1 VQLVKDKL
9 LFSPSDLIT
18 FMESPFASHMERW
31 CLVEKQI
38 KSLMDEADPL
48 LKSLQSRGYAH
59 EDEFLDSLVAGGR
72 DVVKLE
78 RASPEVMIG
87 DTSANLEI
95 GVDVIAQAYLEIG
108 QFGGFSDFLI
118 KVPGASRLGDFHYEV
133 WDTKLAKKMKP
144 YFAVQLSCYAEMLE
158 CLQGVKP
165 NEVAVVLGSGEIK
178 RLRLMDYYHYYQ
190 SLKASFLEFHEN
202 WSADTLPDPADSKA
216 HGRWSQYAANLL
228 LDRRHLSNVANISR
242 SQIKRLEAAGVATID
257 DLAHLDVAH
266 IPKFNVDML
275 ARLKAQAAIQ
285 VASEGKER
293 PEYEVREHAPD
304 QALGLAL
311 LPPASKND
319 VFFDLEGYPLVDGGL
334 EYLWG
339 ACYFDGAGNRC
350 FRDFW
355 AHDHVQEQQAF
366 TDFVDWVYRLW
377 REDPSMHIYHYAAY
391 EVTVLRRLMGR
402 YGVREFEVDQLLRH
416 DVFVDLYNVVRHGV
430 LIGEPSYSI
439 KNVEHIYRA
448 KRDTAVA
455 SGGDSVVVYEEW
467 LANPDGTTWQDSE
480 ILRSI
485 RDYNVDDCE
494 STQELAAW
502 LRARQAENEIGY
514 RAGSDVEAVEEE
526 EETDATRLRDRL
538 LARSEAEADDEKTA
552 VFRNLAWLVEFHRRE
567 NKPMWWRLFDRRGL
581 TELDLFDDMD
591 CLVGAQRNDV
601 APYLPTAKS
610 RNKVYEYNFDTNQPY
625 KGVAKSFYV
634 LGEEDV
640 RAKYISYDPDEGFI
654 ALQSKHALP
663 NRISLLPDEY
673 VNPTVIV
680 DAIRNVAEQLLETD
694 LERSA
699 ITDFLFRR
707 SPHFID
713 GTRSPIIPADADG
726 DDFTNAVVAA
736 ANALDQSYLCIQ
748 GPPGSGKTY
757 TARHIILDLLRQG
770 KRVGITS
777 NSHKAITN
785 LMAGVV
791 DALEKVPGYT
801 KLIKVGGDDGDEI
814 FDNINVEYRKGAQAC
829 LGELDD
835 GPLCVGGTAWF
846 FCHETL
852 APSDEFEP
860 LDYLFVDE
868 AGQVSIANLV
878 GMSRAT
884 KNIILMGDQMQLGQP
899 IQGSHPDDS
908 GRSILEYLLADE
920 ATIPPDLG
928 VFLPKSFRMH
938 PAVCELIS
946 EQVYD
951 DRLKSAIVTERHV
964 VNVPDDI
971 LPSGSGVHF
980 LPVDHE
986 GNTQGSE
993 EEVAVI
999 KDLVG
1004 KLLGREYWPE
1014 QHGGKNRKIGLN
1026 DILIVA
1032 PYNYQVN
1039 LLKAALGK
1047 DARIGSVDKFQ
1058 GQEAPIVIVSMCASD
1073 ASESPRGIDFL
1084 FSKNRLN
1091 VAISRAQAL
1100 AIVVGSPTLAQT
1112 TTANIEQMALVNFF
1126 SAVTRLNVMR

>member
-1 VQLVKDKL
+1 
-9 LFSPSDLIT
+9 
-18 FMESPFASHMERW
+18 M
-31 CLVEKQI
+31 
-38 KSLMDEADPL
+38 
-48 LKSLQSRGYAH
+48 
-59 EDEFLDSLVAGGR
+59 
-72 DVVKLE
+72 
-78 RASPEVMIG
+78 
-87 DTSANLEI
+87 
-95 GVDVIAQAYLEIG
+95 
-108 QFGGFSDFLI
+108 
-118 KVPGASRLGDFHYEV
+118 
-133 WDTKLAKKMKP
+133 
-144 YFAVQLSCYAEMLE
+144 
-158 CLQGVKP
+158 
-165 NEVAVVLGSGEIK
+165 
-178 RLRLMDYYHYYQ
+178 
-190 SLKASFLEFHEN
+190 
-202 WSADTLPDPADSKA
+202 
-216 HGRWSQYAANLL
+216 
-228 LDRRHLSNVANISR
+228 
-242 SQIKRLEAAGVATID
+242 
-257 DLAHLDVAH
+257 
-266 IPKFNVDML
+266 
-275 ARLKAQAAIQ
+275 
-285 VASEGKER
+285 
-293 PEYEVREHAPD
+293 
-304 QALGLAL
+304 
-311 LPPASKND
+311 
-319 VFFDLEGYPLVDGGL
+319 
-334 EYLWG
+334 
-339 ACYFDGAGNRC
+339 
-350 FRDFW
+350 
-355 AHDHVQEQQAF
+355 
-366 TDFVDWVYRLW
+366 
-377 REDPSMHIYHYAAY
+377 
-391 EVTVLRRLMGR
+391 
-402 YGVREFEVDQLLRH
+402 
-416 DVFVDLYNVVRHGV
+416 
-430 LIGEPSYSI
+430 
-439 KNVEHIYRA
+439 
-448 KRDTAVA
+448 
-455 SGGDSVVVYEEW
+455 
-467 LANPDGTTWQDSE
+467 
-480 ILRSI
+480 
-485 RDYNVDDCE
+485 
-494 STQELAAW
+494 
-502 LRARQAENEIGY
+502 
-514 RAGSDVEAVEEE
+514 
-526 EETDATRLRDRL
+526 
-538 LARSEAEADDEKTA
+538 
-552 VFRNLAWLVEFHRRE
+552 
-567 NKPMWWRLFDRRGL
+567 
-581 TELDLFDDMD
+581 
-591 CLVGAQRNDV
+591 
-601 APYLPTAKS
+601 
-610 RNKVYEYNFDTNQPY
+610 
-625 KGVAKSFYV
+625 
-634 LGEEDV
+634 
-640 RAKYISYDPDEGFI
+640 
-654 ALQSKHALP
+654 
-663 NRISLLPDEY
+663 
-673 VNPTVIV
+673 
-680 DAIRNVAEQLLETD
+680 
-694 LERSA
+694 
-699 ITDFLFRR
+699 
-707 SPHFID
+707 
-713 GTRSPIIPADADG
+713 
-726 DDFTNAVVAA
+726 
-736 ANALDQSYLCIQ
+736 
-748 GPPGSGKTY
+748 
-757 TARHIILDLLRQG
+757 
-770 KRVGITS
+770 
-777 NSHKAITN
+777 
-785 LMAGVV
+785 V